1 MPRASFNGVIL
12 AESDDTVVMEGNHY
26 FPPQSIARQFFL
38 PSDHTTQCP
47 WKGEASYYH
56 VEVNGKSISNAAW
69 FYADPTP
76 AAARIKG
83 RIAFWNGVIVES

>member
-26 FPPQSIARQFFL
+26 FPPESIDRQFFL
-38 PSDHTTQCP
+38 PSEHTTICP

-56 VEVNGKSISNAAW
+56 VEANGELNTNAAW
-69 FYADPTP
+69 FYPDPTP

>member
-1 MPRASFNGVIL
+1 MPRASFNGVVL

-56 VEVNGKSISNAAW
+56 VEANDQVNENAAW
-69 FYADPTP
+69 VYVEPKP
-76 AAARIKG
+76 AASEIKD
-83 RIAFWNGVIVES
+83 RVAFWKGVTVEG

>member
-1 MPRASFNGVIL
+1 MPRAIFNGVVL

-26 FPPQSIARQFFL
+26 FPPQSVGREFLL
-38 PSDHTTQCP
+38 PSDHTTTCP

-56 VEVNGKSISNAAW
+56 VKAGDKTNPNAAW

-76 AAARIKG
+76 AAAAIKG
-83 RIAFWNGVIVES
+83 RIAFWHGVTVES

>member
-1 MPRASFNGVIL
+1 MPRASFNGVVL

-26 FPPQSIARQFFL
+26 FPPEAIARQFFL
-38 PSDHTTQCP
+38 PSEHKTICP

-56 VEVNGKSISNAAW
+56 VEANGELNTNAAW
-69 FYADPTP
+69 FYPDPTP

>member
-1 MPRASFNGVIL
+1 MPRASFNGVVL

-26 FPPQSIARQFFL
+26 FPPESIDRQFFL
-38 PSDHTTQCP
+38 PSEHKTICP

-56 VEVNGKSISNAAW
+56 VEANGELNTNAAW
-69 FYADPTP
+69 FYPDPTP

>member
-1 MPRASFNGVIL
+1 MPRASFNGVVL
-12 AESDDTVVMEGNHY
+12 AESDDTIVMEGNHY
-26 FPPQSIARQFFL
+26 FPPESIARQFFL
-38 PSDHTTQCP
+38 PSDHTTICP

-56 VEVNGKSISNAAW
+56 VEANGELNTNAAW
-69 FYADPTP
+69 FYPDPTP